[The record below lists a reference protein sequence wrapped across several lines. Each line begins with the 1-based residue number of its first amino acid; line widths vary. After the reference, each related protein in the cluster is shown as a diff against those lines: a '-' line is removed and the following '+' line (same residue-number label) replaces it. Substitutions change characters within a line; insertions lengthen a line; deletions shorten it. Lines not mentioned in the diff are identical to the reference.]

1 MRDIESVIED
11 ALFSLQATRGALMVI
26 SEGNQL
32 DQPDYAGLSGQIGSY
47 VLIAQKEIKS
57 LDRAIKDLSE
67 LVLKQ
72 KEDE

>member
-47 VLIAQKEIKS
+47 VLIAQKEIES
-57 LDRAIKDLSE
+57 LDRTIKDLSE
-67 LVLKQ
+67 LAPKQ

>member
-26 SEGNQL
+26 ADGNQL
-32 DQPDYAGLSGQIGSY
+32 TPPDYAGLSGQVGSY

>member
-1 MRDIESVIED
+1 MTEIENTIDET
-11 ALFSLQATRGALMVI
+11 LFSLRATRGALMVI

-47 VLIAQKEIKS
+47 VLIAQKEIES
-57 LDRAIKDLSE
+57 LDRTIKDLSE
-67 LVLKQ
+67 LAPKQ

>member
-26 SEGNQL
+26 ADGNQL
-32 DQPDYAGLSGQIGSY
+32 TPPDYAGLSGQIGSY
-47 VLIAQKEIKS
+47 VLIAQKEIES
-57 LDRAIKDLSE
+57 LDRIIKDLSE
-67 LVLKQ
+67 LVPKQ